1 MNKRIFVIITLWLST
16 VVPLFAQQSACGV
29 VTDNK
34 KQPLTGAVVYCKG
47 SSSSAMTSQDGRFR
61 IKLQHLP
68 DTLIVSLAGF
78 KTQYCVVSEWVS
90 MHIVMQAYDG
100 ALDEVVIT
108 SKQAEGQLMKIDLDK
123 TPVNTAQD
131 LLRKVPGLFIAQ
143 HAGGGKAEQIFLRG
157 FDNDHGTD
165 IAISADDIPVNMP
178 SHAHGQGYSDLHF
191 LIPETIEDIDFGKGA
206 YYADKGDFNTS
217 GYVAFHTFDAI
228 SNSMVKIEGGNFNT
242 ARVVGMINLLRRD
255 SARRNAYIVGEYN
268 YTDGPFHVK
277 QDFSRANL
285 FGKYNQHIGR
295 HGWFNVQASIF
306 NSGWN
311 ASGQIP
317 ERAVSEGLIDRFG
330 SIDTTEGGG
339 TSRVNVSASYT
350 YHPNDHEE
358 WKSNFYYSHYVFNLY
373 SNFTFYLVHP
383 DVGDEIN
390 QHDNRDVYGM
400 NHSYKQH
407 FFFNHYKLDW
417 TSGIGGRF
425 DAIHDLALSYVT
437 ARNTLNERLAWGKAQ
452 EGNLNAYTVAE
463 LTSGKWR
470 VYSGVRADWFYFNYY
485 DRLQPQAPGSS
496 YNKARV
502 SPKLSVFYNATDKL
516 SLYAKTGLGFHSNDV
531 RDVVLQQGNDI
542 LPQSAGAD
550 LGAVIKPARAL
561 ILRPVL
567 WYTYMS
573 SEFVWDGDAYGVS
586 NAGATRRFG
595 ADFSIRYQPF
605 PFLYFDA
612 DINWAVPRLIN
623 APKGDNY
630 VELAP
635 TLTSTGGA
643 GVQTKNG
650 FTFNLRYRY
659 MHDRPATQNN
669 HIVAQGYFVNDL
681 LATYRWRKW
690 ELSMQIQNLFNVQW
704 NEAMFAE
711 TTRLKGEAAAG
722 IEELTFTPGT
732 PFFVKGGLSFRF

>member
-1 MNKRIFVIITLWLST
+1 MGKRSVVILVLLFCCFT
-16 VVPLFAQQSACGV
+16 PLFAQQKINGI
-29 VTDNK
+29 VTDDK
-34 KQPLTGAVVYCKG
+34 KHLLVGAIVSC
-47 SSSSAMTSQDGRFR
+47 SSNGATTMTQQDGSFQ
-61 IKLQHLP
+61 ITLQHLP

-78 KTQYCVVSEWVS
+78 KSQYYPVLQRAELHIA
-90 MHIVMQAYDG
+90 MHSYDG
-100 ALDEVVIT
+100 ALNEVVIT

-123 TPVNTAQD
+123 TPANTAQD

-191 LIPETIEDIDFGKGA
+191 LIPETIESIDFGKGS

-217 GYVAFHTFDAI
+217 GYVTFHTFDAV
-228 SNSMVKIEGGNFNT
+228 SNSMVKIEGGSFNT
-242 ARVVGMINLLRRD
+242 ARIMGVVNLLHKD
-255 SARRNAYIVGEYN
+255 SAQRNAYIAGEYN

-277 QDFSRANL
+277 QDFGRLNL
-285 FGKYNQHIGR
+285 FGKYNQNVGR
-295 HGWFNVQASIF
+295 FGRFNVQASVF
-306 NSGWN
+306 NSSWN

-330 SIDTTEGGG
+330 SIDTTEGGS
-339 TSRVNVSASYT
+339 TSRINVSASYT
-350 YHPNDHEE
+350 YRPNSREE
-358 WKSNFYYSHYVFNLY
+358 WKSSFYYSHYVFNLY

-383 DVGDEIN
+383 DLGDEIR
-390 QHDNRDVYGM
+390 QYDNRDVYGM
-400 NHSYKQH
+400 NHSYTQH

-425 DAIHDLALSYVT
+425 DDIHDLELSYVT

-452 EGNLNAYTVAE
+452 EGNLNAYTSAE
-463 LTSGKWR
+463 LTSGRWR
-470 VYSGVRADWFYFNYY
+470 IYGGVRADWFYFNYY
-485 DRLQPQAPGSS
+485 DKLQPDYNSTS

-502 SPKLSVFYNATDKL
+502 SPKFSVFYNLSDNV
-516 SLYAKTGLGFHSNDV
+516 SLYVKTGLGFHSNDV
-531 RDVVLQQGNDI
+531 RDVVLQQGADI
-542 LPQSAGAD
+542 LPHSAGAD
-550 LGAVIKPARAL
+550 LGAAIKPAKGL
-561 ILRPVL
+561 IIRPIL

-573 SEFVWDGDAYGVS
+573 SEYVWNGDEYGVS
-586 NAGATRRFG
+586 DVGATRRFG
-595 ADFSIRYQPF
+595 ADFSVRYQPF

-612 DINWAVPRLIN
+612 DLNWAVPRLID

-635 TLTSTGGA
+635 TLTSTGGI

-659 MHDRPATQNN
+659 MHDRPATQDNSV
-669 HIVAQGYFVNDL
+669 VAKGYFVNDF
-681 LATYRWRKW
+681 LAAYRWRKW
-690 ELSMQIQNLFNVQW
+690 ELSMQVQNLFNVQW

-711 TTRLKGEAAAG
+711 TTRLKGEPAAG
-722 IEELTFTPGT
+722 VEDLTFTPGT
-732 PFFVKGGLSFRF
+732 PFFLKGGLTYCF